1 MDVPQE
7 LLRNVL
13 EVVSRE
19 VPREVPREVSRGVCK
34 KGLSLIVIGSE
45 VLKISSIYLLL

>member
-7 LLRNVL
+7 VLRNVL
-13 EVVSRE
+13 KVVS
-19 VPREVPREVSRGVCK
+19 REVPREVSRGVCK

>member
-1 MDVPQE
+1 MDVPQDV
-7 LLRNVL
+7 LGNVL
-13 EVVSRE
+13 EVVPSE

-45 VLKISSIYLLL
+45 VLNISSIYLLL